1 MVTVKCPHCGYVVAE
16 GQTTCSQCER
26 PVTSETTGSSA
37 ATRRA
42 TRFLSWMRGQTTTS
56 GTSAHS
62 PGSRHALKYLPDEAD
77 LGDFRTISE
86 CFKLTTKRLI
96 FESESK
102 RLLVLPGGQ
111 DLSAA
116 MLHDVDHAFLG
127 RKQDL
132 PVWVGWLGVVAVGAA
147 LGAESGLG
155 VIIGGAIVAAWYFLG
170 STVLEFRVD
179 GEPLG
184 TLTVV
189 SAGGVD
195 QELATAK
202 AFVEKVFAAKAQSSR
217 PA

>member
-26 PVTSETTGSSA
+26 PVTSETTGPSA

-96 FESESK
+96 FEGESK

-111 DLSAA
+111 VLSAA

-127 RKQDL
+127 RKHVL
-132 PVWVGWLGVVAVGAA
+132 PVWVGLLGVVAILSAQTIYM
-147 LGAESGLG
+147 